1 MRRVVGHL
9 EELLNRYLNGD
20 SQAGEGLLS
29 HPQYHQ
35 RVERIARRI
44 TKGTSVAW
52 EDAAQDAHE
61 KVIQALRNRKFY
73 NGGVKEFYCWTA
85 AVAYHQ
91 ILDLVR
97 REKRQQ
103 GLWNRSLE
111 QQIPGT
117 DILLGETIA
126 DDLDLWDA
134 VERADLLSKAVAA
147 ILTIDQR
154 YPSQGYLKLWQDR
167 MQGRTQSQ
175 VAAELGVTQGKISK
189 RWQALIALIAEELGL
204 LRVEDVQQNLKVT
217 RQKRKEARRRSDT
230 RW

>member
-1 MRRVVGHL
+1 MGHL

-29 HPQYHQ
+29 HPQYYQ

-85 AVAYHQ
+85 AIAYHQ

-134 VERADLLSKAVAA
+134 VERADLISKAIAA
-147 ILTIDQR
+147 ILTIDR
-154 YPSQGYLKLWQDR
+154 RNPNQGYWKLWQGR
-167 MQGRTQSQ
+167 VKNRTQSQ
-175 VAAELGVTQGKISK
+175 LAAELGVTQGEISK
-189 RWQALIALIAEELGL
+189 RWKKLIALTAQELGL
-204 LRVEDVQQNLKVT
+204 LRVEDVQQNLKAT
-217 RQKRKEARRRSDT
+217 RQKQREARRRSDT
-230 RW
+230 SW

>member
-1 MRRVVGHL
+1 MGHL

-73 NGGVKEFYCWTA
+73 NGSVKEFYCWAA

-97 REKRQQ
+97 QEKRKQ
-103 GLWNRSLE
+103 GLWNWSLE
-111 QQIPGT
+111 QQISGT

-126 DDLDLWDA
+126 DDFDLWDA
-134 VERADLLSKAVAA
+134 VERADLISKAVAA
-147 ILTIDQR
+147 ILTIDRR
-154 YPSQGYLKLWQDR
+154 YPHQGYWKLWQ
-167 MQGRTQSQ
+167 GRVQNKTQSQ
-175 VAAELGVTQGKISK
+175 LATELGVTQGEISK
-189 RWQALIALIAEELGL
+189 RWQELVALIAEELGL
-204 LRVEDVQQNLKVT
+204 LRAEDVQQNLKAT
-217 RQKRKEARRRSDT
+217 RQKLRESRRRSDAY
-230 RW
+230 W